1 MTRFPTNKRA
11 FNLFRFQM
19 EALPVLMGWAAGS
32 IAAGLLWLRSK
43 SAVMAG
49 IGGQFVLWGAID
61 GLIAALGLRGAAGGM
76 RRLAKKEMSEADHL
90 QQAERFERFV
100 WLNAGLDVLYIM
112 GGGWLAQRSRNDD
125 RRRGMGIGIVLQG
138 GFLLVWDVILAL
150 LVRGKRRD
158 A

>member
-1 MTRFPTNKRA
+1 MTRVSNDERA
-11 FNLFRFQM
+11 FNLFSFQM
-19 EALPVLMGWAAGS
+19 EALPVLMGWAVGS
-32 IAAGLLWLRSK
+32 IVTGLLWLRSK

-76 RRLAKKEMSEADHL
+76 WRLANGELSGAAHR

-100 WLNAGLDVLYIM
+100 WLNAGLDVLYIV
-112 GGGWLAQRSRNDD
+112 GGGWLAQRSGNDD
-125 RRRGMGIGIVLQG
+125 RRRGMGIGIMVQG
-138 GFLLVWDVILAL
+138 GFLLVWDVVLAL
-150 LVRGKRRD
+150 LVRGKRRG